1 MKKKIFILIVLLI
14 IILILLIKNYRF
26 IADSIPES
34 IKKNIPLS
42 IVDIHHII
50 ENNINLFSN
59 KNYLYNVKFLPDTIL
74 VNKKGRI
81 ELELKELTIEN
92 DDFKNKFFVDTYKEF
107 VFFAT
112 SNSLIY
118 YIQNKAL
125 DQEDNSIKLQKINS
139 NLNDYVNIKTIDSY
153 VSEDFIYIS
162 AFEKKSKTEN
172 CDFKV
177 LRAKINFEKLIF
189 KELFL
194 DQGCTSDPIL
204 GGKIQSYIYE
214 GKKGILFS
222 TAQQKSDKIHFK
234 SQDDNSFVGK
244 IIFLDLKERNP
255 IIFSKG
261 HRVAQGLYVENKTIL
276 STEHGPMGAD
286 EVNKIIKG
294 GNYGWPIASY
304 GKKYF
309 ERDGGYLNNHEINNF
324 VEPIYVYFTA
334 IGISEIVKIPEK
346 FFEIPDLNNIFFIS
360 SLAGK
365 SLHLVKFD
373 KNYNRVIFSEKIFIN
388 KEIRDLKYLDKEN
401 IFLLALQAPAKI
413 GLFKIKD

>member
-1 MKKKIFILIVLLI
+1 M
-14 IILILLIKNYRF
+14 IKNYRF

-162 AFEKKSKTEN
+162 AFEKKSKT
-172 CDFKV
+172 
-177 LRAKINFEKLIF
+177 
-189 KELFL
+189 
-194 DQGCTSDPIL
+194 
-204 GGKIQSYIYE
+204 
-214 GKKGILFS
+214 
-222 TAQQKSDKIHFK
+222 
-234 SQDDNSFVGK
+234 
-244 IIFLDLKERNP
+244 
-255 IIFSKG
+255 
-261 HRVAQGLYVENKTIL
+261 
-276 STEHGPMGAD
+276 
-286 EVNKIIKG
+286 
-294 GNYGWPIASY
+294 
-304 GKKYF
+304 
-309 ERDGGYLNNHEINNF
+309 
-324 VEPIYVYFTA
+324 
-334 IGISEIVKIPEK
+334 
-346 FFEIPDLNNIFFIS
+346 
-360 SLAGK
+360 
-365 SLHLVKFD
+365 
-373 KNYNRVIFSEKIFIN
+373 
-388 KEIRDLKYLDKEN
+388 
-401 IFLLALQAPAKI
+401 
-413 GLFKIKD
+413 